1 MATFGDQTHPRGFQ
15 QFEAVGYQRG
25 PDDRRHTDDDLEL
38 GPIDVEWSMEVFYEI
53 DLSRRARVGT
63 ISTTGFFAPAA
74 VNPAANYDAWIIAT
88 AKTETT
94 SEGKPLVGKC
104 YLVVTVPTYL
114 LDGRTF
120 VRDLDR
126 WVEEG
131 SPR

>member
-1 MATFGDQTHPRGFQ
+1 
-15 QFEAVGYQRG
+15 
-25 PDDRRHTDDDLEL
+25 
-38 GPIDVEWSMEVFYEI
+38 MEVFYEI

-63 ISTTGFFAPAA
+63 ISTKGFFAPAA
-74 VNPAANYDAWIIAT
+74 MNPAANYDVWIIAT

-94 SEGKPLVGKC
+94 PDGKPLVGKC

-131 SPR
+131 SAR